1 MKKVWNLIKKNLD
14 WILII
19 ALALCLRNAHV
30 LAINRVDGQS
40 MMPTLTD
47 GQFTFGSSIANYD
60 RGDIVII
67 KLEDGKLLVKRVI
80 GLPGETIKSKDGKIY
95 INDVLLEEG
104 YIEDNRNQYSSQVDW
119 VVKLGDNEYFC
130 MGDNRDNSADSRY
143 YGAFSK
149 EQLIEKLYLY

>member
-1 MKKVWNLIKKNLD
+1 MKKVWNLIKENWD

-19 ALALCLRNAHV
+19 ALALCIRSTHI

-47 GQFTFGSSIANYD
+47 GQFTFGSSLASYD

-67 KLEDGKLLVKRVI
+67 QLEDGKLLVKRII

-95 INDVLLEEG
+95 INDVLLDED
-104 YIEDNRNQYSSQVDW
+104 YIEDSRNQYSSQTNW
-119 VVKLGDNEYFC
+119 VTKLGDDEYFC

-143 YGAFSK
+143 YGAFTK